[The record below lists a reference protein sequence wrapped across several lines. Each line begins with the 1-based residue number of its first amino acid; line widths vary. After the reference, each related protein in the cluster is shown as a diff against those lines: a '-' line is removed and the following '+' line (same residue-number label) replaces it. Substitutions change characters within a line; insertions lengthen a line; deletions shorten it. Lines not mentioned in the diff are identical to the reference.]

1 MYKRYKPGLTKH
13 LDDWMAIV
21 DDGKQPVNQWTI
33 KNVALLR
40 RVLTHPDIRVD
51 PERINECIEL
61 IEKYRPYKLAPVQ
74 RYIHAVISGIF
85 WKDGRI
91 AFRKILLYVARG
103 FGKNSILSDASLYL
117 LSNRH
122 GIRDYN
128 IDIVANNEKQAK
140 TSFMDVYETIRL
152 NPELDGAFSRTK
164 TLIEFLNTSSELT
177 YHTSNAKTKDGLRPG
192 LVAFDEVEAYED
204 YSTIKVF
211 TSALGKVPNPRTLI
225 LTTDGTVRE
234 GVLDDYLD
242 SAKEVLD
249 GTDDDIGFFPF
260 LCNIDTFDEWETEE
274 GWIKSNPMLPHL
286 PVLMQEY
293 HDSYKEAKKNQQLK
307 LEFLTKRCN
316 FPMVDQTTT
325 PATHEELLTA
335 SEPLPDLKGATCI
348 GAIDYAETSDFIGV
362 GLLFK
367 SGDKRY
373 WMHHSFIM
381 EESLK
386 MGIIN
391 EDMLRLAESKGCY
404 TVLPG
409 KVADPEYIA
418 NWFVDKAKDYRIK
431 KVVGDRFRI
440 AIVKEAFQKAG
451 VPLEEIPSGW
461 VTHNKVAPVVT
472 QLFGKNLLKWGDDP
486 MMRWY
491 TNNTKVVTDDKGNK
505 TFRKIE
511 AKRRKT
517 DGFMALIHAL
527 SSESELANNDVK
539 YYTKLKSYSY

>member
-1 MYKRYKPGLTKH
+1 MFRKYKKGLTNH
-13 LDDWMAIV
+13 LDDWIGMV
-21 DDGKQPVNQWTI
+21 EKQSYPVGDDVI
-33 KNVALLR
+33 RNVKLVQRILA
-40 RVLTHPDIRVD
+40 HPDIRVD
-51 PERINECIEL
+51 PERIDECIEL
-61 IEKYRPYKLAPVQ
+61 IEKYRPYKLAPIQ
-74 RYIHAVISGIF
+74 RYIHACISGIF

-122 GIRDYN
+122 GIQDYN
-128 IDIVANNEKQAK
+128 IDIVANNEQQAK
-140 TSFMDVYETIRL
+140 TSFMDVYETIKL
-152 NPELDGAFSRTK
+152 NPELDSAFSRTK
-164 TLIEFLNTSSELT
+164 TLIEFMNTSSELK
-177 YHTSNAKTKDGLRPG
+177 YHTSNARTKDGLRPG

-242 SAKEVLD
+242 SAREVLD
-249 GTDDDIGFFPF
+249 GTDDDIGFFPL
-260 LCNIDTFDEWETEE
+260 LCHIDKFEEWETEE
-274 GWIKSNPMLPHL
+274 GWIKSNPMLPYL

-293 HDSYKEAKKNQQLK
+293 RDSYKEAKKNQQLK

-325 PATHEELLTA
+325 PATHEELMIA
-335 SEPLPDLKGATCI
+335 SEPIQDLKGATCI
-348 GAIDYAETSDFIGV
+348 GAIDYAETSDFIGA

-367 SGDKRY
+367 KGDMRY
-373 WMHHSFIM
+373 WMHHTFIM

-386 MGIIN
+386 TGIFN
-391 EDMLRLAESKGCY
+391 EDLMRLALAKGCY

-409 KVADPEYIA
+409 KVADPEQIA
-418 NWFVDKAKDYRIK
+418 NWFVEKAKDYRIK

-451 VPLEEIPSGW
+451 VPLDEIPSGW
-461 VTHNKVAPVVT
+461 ITHNKVAPVVT
-472 QLFGKNLLKWGDDP
+472 QIFGKNLIKWGDDP

-527 SSESELANNDVK
+527 SAEIDLPDSDVK
-539 YYTKLKSYSY
+539 YYPKLKTYSY

>member
-1 MYKRYKPGLTKH
+1 MFKRYKRGMTRH
-13 LDDWMAIV
+13 LDDWIDIV
-21 DDGKQPVNQWTI
+21 EKRKMPINKDVI
-33 KNVALLR
+33 KNVQLVQ
-40 RVLTHPDIRVD
+40 RVLNHPDIRID

-61 IEKYRPYKLAPVQ
+61 IEKYRPYKLAEIQ
-74 RYIHAVISGIF
+74 RYIHSAISGIF

-91 AFRKILLYVARG
+91 AFRKILLYVGRG

-122 GIRDYN
+122 GVSDYN
-128 IDIVANNEKQAK
+128 IDIVANSENQAK
-140 TSFMDVYETIRL
+140 TSFMDVYETIRN
-152 NPELDGAFSRTK
+152 NPELEDAFSRTLTK
-164 TLIEFLNTSSELT
+164 IEFLNTSSELK

-192 LVAFDEVEAYED
+192 MVAFDEVEAYED

-211 TSALGKVPNPRTLI
+211 TSALGKIPNPRTFI
-225 LTTDGTVRE
+225 LTTDGTVRD

-242 SAKEVLD
+242 SAREVLD
-249 GTDDDIGFFPF
+249 GNDDDIGFFPL
-260 LCNIDTFDEWETEE
+260 LCHIDKYEEWETEE
-274 GWIKSNPMLPHL
+274 GWIKSNPMLPYL

-293 HDSYKEAKKNQQLK
+293 KDSYKDAKKNQQLR

-316 FPMVDQTTT
+316 FPTVDQTTT
-325 PATHEELLTA
+325 PATHEELMAA
-335 SEPLPDLKGATCI
+335 SGEIPDLTGSSCI
-348 GAIDYAETSDFIGV
+348 GAIDYAETTDFIAV

-367 SGDKRY
+367 KGDMRY

-386 MGIIN
+386 AGVIN
-391 EDMLRLAESKGCY
+391 EDMLRMAESKGCY

-409 KVADPEYIA
+409 KVADPANIA
-418 NWFVDKAKDYRIK
+418 DWFIEKARTYRIK
-431 KVVGDRFRI
+431 TVYGDRFRI
-440 AIVKEAFQKAG
+440 AIVKDAFQKAG

-461 VTHNKVAPVVT
+461 ITHNKVAPVVA
-472 QLFGKNLLKWGDDP
+472 QMFGKGMIRWGDDP

-527 SSESELANNDVK
+527 SNDAGLANSDVK
-539 YYTKLKSYSY
+539 YYPKLKTYSY